1 MKRSMFTGI
10 SQREPDETIDEKSL
24 FGTPRSASARTGRK
38 HDGTGLTQ
46 RCHGGSMAESGRNVN
61 TTTKPAAFGRTE
73 YSPAAQK
80 PPVRVPL
87 AGKRQSGSVS

>member
-1 MKRSMFTGI
+1 LLFRLRQHMKRSMFTGI

-46 RCHGGSMAESGRNVN
+46 RCHGGSMAESRIKVN
-61 TTTKPAAFGRTE
+61 TTTKL
-73 YSPAAQK
+73 SI
-80 PPVRVPL
+80 
-87 AGKRQSGSVS
+87 SG